1 MADTSVNM
9 IILGIVLLIL
19 VALIVLALTVGNVG
33 KKLASSGIQQVQNG
47 ANQFLDSQFDSYDQQ
62 KVSGQDVITALKVF
76 QDQDKAVVVLTQGEI
91 KMQSSAYDAGT
102 VYNAL
107 NYNAVLTSGANPAP
121 NAAQTSASAG
131 NVVEV
136 RIQGQDNAQEPGS
149 INDGAI
155 LTKYAGNSYYTGALK
170 TDNNGNIVYNLN
182 TKPISISGKPSNIR
196 QSAKFQAEL
205 IKDTSG
211 TKIGIAFTQI
221 Q

>member
-76 QDQDKAVVVLTQGEI
+76 QDQDIAVVVLTQGEI
-91 KMQSSAYDAGT
+91 KLQSAAYDAGT

-107 NYNAVLTSGANPAP
+107 NYNAVLTSGGT
-121 NAAQTSASAG
+121 QH
-131 NVVEV
+131 
-136 RIQGQDNAQEPGS
+136 QMQ
-149 INDGAI
+149 
-155 LTKYAGNSYYTGALK
+155 LK
-170 TDNNGNIVYNLN
+170 HLHQLVM
-182 TKPISISGKPSNIR
+182 
-196 QSAKFQAEL
+196 
-205 IKDTSG
+205 
-211 TKIGIAFTQI
+211 
-221 Q
+221 

>member
-1 MADTSVNM
+1 M
-9 IILGIVLLIL
+9 
-19 VALIVLALTVGNVG
+19 
-33 KKLASSGIQQVQNG
+33 
-47 ANQFLDSQFDSYDQQ
+47 
-62 KVSGQDVITALKVF
+62 KVF
-76 QDQDKAVVVLTQGEI
+76 QDQDIAVVVLTQGEI
-91 KMQSSAYDAGT
+91 KLQSAAYDAGT

-107 NYNAVLTSGANPAP
+107 NYNAVLTSGGNPAP

-211 TKIGIAFTQI
+211 TKIGIVFTQI